1 MKHRI
6 RLLMVVGCLILLF
19 YVNDYV
25 ATGQIQAQR
34 PVQGQRVND
43 IGDSSKIGSIPEL
56 APPVRAIGGVTTS
69 GSGEYT
75 IEDPRPLEQVAK
87 LLERKLGTPI
97 WYEDPPWAF
106 SADLVQAADL
116 PANRELAAR
125 NPDWR
130 GPLVPRGGSMFLT
143 LPKTLADFRSA
154 NPVKLLEAAILSHSQ
169 LRNSASFKVV
179 QFGDNEFSIVG
190 TGAASKGGQ
199 SVARA
204 SPLDR
209 RISLPAADRTIAD
222 TLKLICDSTN
232 VRLMVEFRGG
242 AEKSRHVQLGANN
255 EVAREVLARAM
266 RVPGGMKISWVLN
279 YMPDLGT
286 YILGLRPT
294 EAEVV
299 TEAGMQV
306 QTLFWP
312 K

>member
-1 MKHRI
+1 
-6 RLLMVVGCLILLF
+6 
-19 YVNDYV
+19 
-25 ATGQIQAQR
+25 
-34 PVQGQRVND
+34 
-43 IGDSSKIGSIPEL
+43 
-56 APPVRAIGGVTTS
+56 
-69 GSGEYT
+69 
-75 IEDPRPLEQVAK
+75 
-87 LLERKLGTPI
+87 
-97 WYEDPPWAF
+97 
-106 SADLVQAADL
+106 
-116 PANRELAAR
+116 
-125 NPDWR
+125 
-130 GPLVPRGGSMFLT
+130 MFLT